1 MMNNVMIKEIN
12 REKIEKGGR
21 KMKTRDMAK
30 KGLYVGTGA
39 GLVLFALVGLL
50 PGSLI
55 GGVIG
60 LKVVG
65 AVFGGPL
72 GSEILPRIMLALS
85 MITGVMVSAAVC
97 LIGSG
102 MIGYSVGF
110 LMDAVR
116 SREEAAAE
124 APAAAKK

>member
-1 MMNNVMIKEIN
+1 MDNAMIKAMNKE
-12 REKIEKGGR
+12 EEEKGGR
-21 KMKTRDMAK
+21 EMKTRDMAR